1 MKFFEKIGFFAVV
14 GGNILF
20 DSEKNKN
27 ENLNKKYLLIIK
39 DEFCKLE

>member
-20 DSEKNKN
+20 DSEKNKMKFYKN
-27 ENLNKKYLLIIK
+27 YGLKNRK
-39 DEFCKLE
+39 